1 MRPASSWKDL
11 PHGAPLMSHVL
22 QHVVL
27 PGEFDRE
34 VLPLYVRAASG
45 VRVRGRGSV
54 TVEPGRTASFA
65 SYFNGFP
72 AAYWHRSTGL
82 ESVTLVVEVDGR
94 ADVALMA
101 SDADGRARR
110 VEMRESAT
118 GRIEFDA
125 SLSGFVDG
133 GWLWFDIAAS
143 DEQVALRDA
152 RWVTSRTP
160 QIEPRASV
168 GITTFNKP
176 DYCVATLAALAA
188 DRRLDGV
195 VERVIVVDQGD
206 RRVDAEEGF
215 AEAAAA
221 LGSRLRLVRQSN
233 LGGSGGYARVMDDV
247 GRSTESFALLMD
259 DDVHV
264 ETESVRRAIVF
275 AAYCSEP
282 TIVGGHMIDLFDR
295 TKLYAWAEVVDEAP
309 FMWRAEHAERMP
321 LDLATTDLR
330 DEPLLHRSMEADYN
344 GWWMCVIPR
353 AAIVR
358 TGLPLPAFI
367 KWDDA
372 EYGLRAR
379 ARGIPTVTLPG
390 VALWHMSW
398 EGKDDHVDWQAYFH
412 ARNRIVAA
420 LLHSGAPHGG
430 TLLVHS
436 RRVDLKHVLS
446 MQYYPVALRHAALE
460 AVLSGPE
467 HMHDDLRTA
476 LGRARA
482 LSGEFPETADAPPDA
497 TAPEAPAWPDDESD
511 MPVGWRLRVFT
522 LSALVSA
529 LLHRPRG
536 LAQGIEVAVDARRS
550 RWWRLARYD
559 SALVTASASGRRHL
573 YVRDRAAARALLS
586 ESIRLHRRLR
596 REWPRLAERYRS
608 ADLTSADAWARTFEN
623 AGAAR

>member
-446 MQYYPVALRHAALE
+446 MQYYPVALRHAA
-460 AVLSGPE
+460 VPSTCTTTFVRPSGV
-467 HMHDDLRTA
+467 RV
-476 LGRARA
+476 R
-482 LSGEFPETADAPPDA
+482 FPGSSP
-497 TAPEAPAWPDDESD
+497 
-511 MPVGWRLRVFT
+511 RLRMPRPM
-522 LSALVSA
+522 
-529 LLHRPRG
+529 RPRPRLRPG
-536 LAQGIEVAVDARRS
+536 PMTSRTCPSAGDCGCSRCRRSSRLCSTVRADSRRVSRS
-550 RWWRLARYD
+550 RWTRVARGGGG
-559 SALVTASASGRRHL
+559 SRATTARSSRPPH
-573 YVRDRAAARALLS
+573 RAAATSTCA
-586 ESIRLHRRLR
+586 IVPP
-596 REWPRLAERYRS
+596 REPC
-608 ADLTSADAWARTFEN
+608 
-623 AGAAR
+623 